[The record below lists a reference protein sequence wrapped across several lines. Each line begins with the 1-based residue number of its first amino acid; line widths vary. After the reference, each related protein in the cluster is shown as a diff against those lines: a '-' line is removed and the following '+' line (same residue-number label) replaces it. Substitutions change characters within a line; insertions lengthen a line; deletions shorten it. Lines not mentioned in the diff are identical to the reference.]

1 MGCQERDSCQA
12 SLETTFKVQLC
23 PTVASTHVPLPP
35 RIACEDVNGHNVRFC
50 VAVLSSL
57 RGRDLHAPQVIIDSQ
72 PSGKQGWTVNAAYC
86 LVGIA
91 VFMYIILLMHIICA
105 IT

>member
-1 MGCQERDSCQA
+1 MGFQERDSCQA

-72 PSGKQGWTVNAAYC
+72 PSGKQGWTVNGQLLIVL
-86 LVGIA
+86 LVLL
-91 VFMYIILLMHIICA
+91 YLCILFY
-105 IT
+105 